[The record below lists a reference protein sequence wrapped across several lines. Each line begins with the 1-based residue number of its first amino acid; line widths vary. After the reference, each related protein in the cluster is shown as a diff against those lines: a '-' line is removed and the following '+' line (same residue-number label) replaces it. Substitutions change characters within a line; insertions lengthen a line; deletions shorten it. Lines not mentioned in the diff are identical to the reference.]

1 MIDEDEDAFNPNV
14 TVIIQKDKAYDYTQ
28 QDNTSAKENE
38 KVEDIDEVEQQEVQD
53 LSLEVK
59 DE

>member
-14 TVIIQKDKAYDYTQ
+14 TVIIQKDKANDYTQ

>member
-38 KVEDIDEVEQQEVQD
+38 KVEDIDEVE
-53 LSLEVK
+53 
-59 DE
+59 